1 MSFKKLYQFTI
12 DKEVEKIEE
21 TSKKDRK
28 TGEEVTT
35 KKTVKVKEPIEFF
48 IKRPSRREL
57 EEAELEYSVEMSRC
71 VKRGILTKAMLAKKY
86 SDTSGIFSEDE
97 SKNYSDEYFNDGEVI
112 KLIGSVSKDGDEEN
126 AVSKIVL
133 NSCDKLV
140 KTPPAKCRAS
150 VRF

>member
-48 IKRPSRREL
+48 IKYPQFQIQDFFINNNVATPQMLFDYIRQTGGYINWYKISSSSGCDETVLEL
-57 EEAELEYSVEMSRC
+57 
-71 VKRGILTKAMLAKKY
+71 
-86 SDTSGIFSEDE
+86 
-97 SKNYSDEYFNDGEVI
+97 
-112 KLIGSVSKDGDEEN
+112 
-126 AVSKIVL
+126 
-133 NSCDKLV
+133 
-140 KTPPAKCRAS
+140 
-150 VRF
+150 